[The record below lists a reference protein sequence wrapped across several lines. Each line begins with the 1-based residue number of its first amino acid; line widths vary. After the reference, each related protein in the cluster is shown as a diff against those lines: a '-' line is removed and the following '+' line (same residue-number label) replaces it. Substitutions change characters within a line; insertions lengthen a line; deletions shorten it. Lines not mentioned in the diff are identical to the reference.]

1 VTRFGVKARSLSSG
15 AWLWVRPSG
24 TPTAHSWAAA
34 GFRNRFHAEELAR
47 RLPRWQECMISEIPA
62 VGNPTPKKV
71 APTPEAEAAESA
83 VGNPTPT
90 DWSSAGEV
98 GLQERRLAS
107 GEVKYRKRAAGKVSP
122 SFTSLEDAKAWTP

>member
-24 TPTAHSWAAA
+24 SPTPHPWAAA

-47 RLPRWQECMISEIPA
+47 RLPKWQECEISELPA
-62 VGNPTPKKV
+62 VAKATPTESEAV
-71 APTPEAEAAESA
+71 AKA
-83 VGNPTPT
+83 TPT
-90 DWSSAGEV
+90 DWTNAGEV

-107 GEVKYRKRAAGKVSP
+107 GEVKYRKRAAGRVSP
-122 SFTSLEDAKAWTP
+122 SFESREAAKAWTP